1 MSGDKWYKKW
11 WVWLIVV
18 ICIIFVIPLAI
29 NYCYT
34 KVDFCPTD
42 WNGGDALQFYGAI
55 LSFLGTVALGAI
67 AVWQNKNANE
77 ISKKLLDKELNES
90 CSFANILS
98 VDWKSTRMDRCTTR
112 FENLHSMESTNV
124 LYIENITIDDC
135 RDRHFVEYLFKFTF
149 ENTSNAK
156 IKSAKIIS
164 KSIMEFND
172 APMYVSSFLHHS
184 NKDCSELLLNWE
196 NTKQFSTF
204 IKFYAFNGGL
214 LEKTLNDMN
223 NFSIIFTIEYV
234 SQTNQKT
241 QITHQIWLKKGNEN
255 KYNVIGVRN
264 TELEDI

>member
-164 KSIMEFND
+164 KSIIIDYLYPIYTQMPEILGRQLAISIAVMCLKILFSLRKARQFHAFESKCSKRI
-172 APMYVSSFLHHS
+172 APL
-184 NKDCSELLLNWE
+184 
-196 NTKQFSTF
+196 
-204 IKFYAFNGGL
+204 
-214 LEKTLNDMN
+214 
-223 NFSIIFTIEYV
+223 TI
-234 SQTNQKT
+234 N
-241 QITHQIWLKKGNEN
+241 
-255 KYNVIGVRN
+255 RN
-264 TELEDI
+264 T